1 MWWVALVFPITVF
14 VCLLVGAYNLD
25 PTGKY
30 RRVVVNILTQ
40 VKELTPDN
48 VDKIID
54 RIIDGLNVEGLNPES
69 KIAKKM
75 IGEVK
80 GMATKGMGAR

>member
-1 MWWVALVFPITVF
+1 MNWAVLIYPITVF
-14 VCLLVGAYNLD
+14 VVLLIGAYKLD

-48 VDKIID
+48 VDEIID
-54 RIIDGLNVEGLNPES
+54 MIIEGLANEGLNPKS
-69 KIAKKM
+69 KIARKM
-75 IGEVK
+75 VNEVRAK
-80 GMATKGMGAR
+80 VK